1 MIQKSK
7 KDLGERDIRTKYIT
21 PALVD
26 AGWDMQTQIRE
37 EVHLTDGR
45 IYVRGNMHTRGKR
58 KFADYILY
66 YKPHIPIA
74 VIEAKDNAH
83 TVGAGM

>member
-45 IYVRGNMHTRGKR
+45 IYVRGK
-58 KFADYILY
+58 
-66 YKPHIPIA
+66 
-74 VIEAKDNAH
+74 
-83 TVGAGM
+83 